1 MQQPIQVATTSM
13 PTTLADILANQ
24 YAPLR
29 RLSPRTVELY
39 GYTLT
44 SFGRWLATV
53 EGREPGPPRVA
64 DLEDIMVAKFVAYR
78 EQERCTVTAK
88 KDRTQLLALWRYCA
102 RKRLVDQF
110 PELPPMRTPEK
121 VPRAY
126 TAADLEALLAYFS
139 RIDGTVADV
148 PASVWWSSLVR
159 ALFET
164 GCRIGE
170 MLAVEWPD
178 VDLEGQTILVRA
190 ENRKG
195 RTRDIVRD
203 ITPETVELL
212 TGRQRGSGRVWPWW
226 MDDKYVFAVFRR
238 HCSRANVVYR
248 RGFHAIRKAT
258 CSYTAAGGGDATALA
273 DHADAATTRRHYLD
287 PSIVRRESN
296 LARLPRLGAAN
307 AADTAS
313 TDELAIRAG
322 FHAGKAMAVA
332 GMTRPDRTMSVT
344 LAAAAGFTGAT
355 SALYGHGLVMGWQSV
370 RDDDG
375 PALAVVG

>member
-1 MQQPIQVATTSM
+1 MEGTM
-13 PTTLADILANQ
+13 HDLAHILTDQ

-53 EGREPGPPRVA
+53 EGREPGPPRLDDLDDLVVA
-64 DLEDIMVAKFVAYR
+64 RFVAYR
-78 EQERCTVTAK
+78 EQERCAVTAK

-102 RKRLVDQF
+102 RKRLVEQS

-126 TAADLEALLAYFS
+126 TAADLEALVAYFQK
-139 RIDGTVADV
+139 IDGDVGGV
-148 PASVWWSSLVR
+148 PASSWWSSLVR

-170 MLAVEWPD
+170 MLAVEWAD
-178 VDLEGQTILVRA
+178 VDLAQRTILIRA

-203 ITPETVELL
+203 IAPETVELL
-212 TGRQRGSGRVWPWW
+212 AARQRTSGRVWPWS
-226 MDDKYVFAVFRR
+226 MAKNYVFRVFRR
-238 HCSRANVVYR
+238 HCDGAGVVYR

-296 LARLPRLGAAN
+296 LARLPRLGASKL
-307 AADTAS
+307 DDGLTL
-313 TDELAIRAG
+313 DEAAIRAG
-322 FHAGKAMAVA
+322 FQAGKAMGVA
-332 GMTRPDRTMSVT
+332 GMARPDRAVSIA
-344 LAAAAGFTGAT
+344 LAAAAGFTGNAAT
-355 SALYGHGLVMGWQSV
+355 LYGHGVVVGWQSV